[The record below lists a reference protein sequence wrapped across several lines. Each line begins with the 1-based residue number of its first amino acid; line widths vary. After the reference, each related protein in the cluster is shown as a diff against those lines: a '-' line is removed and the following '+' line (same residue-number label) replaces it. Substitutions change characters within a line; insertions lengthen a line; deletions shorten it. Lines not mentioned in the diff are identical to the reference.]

1 MSGEGLLA
9 FKPLLSYRSGST
21 SRDLINAGTLMLL
34 IVPENEMKQKKTP
47 PKFWEGSEAYEISRV
62 A

>member
-1 MSGEGLLA
+1 LA